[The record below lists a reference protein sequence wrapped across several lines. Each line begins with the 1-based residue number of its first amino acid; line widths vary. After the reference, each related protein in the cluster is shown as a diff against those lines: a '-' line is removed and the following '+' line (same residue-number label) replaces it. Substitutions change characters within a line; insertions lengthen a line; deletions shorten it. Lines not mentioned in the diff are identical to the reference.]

1 MRYRWLFLLAL
12 TAAAVAQSP
21 APAVPAHRGA
31 PALPPHGGTLPVEQ
45 AQQEL
50 ARLFGPDFVLD
61 PSLPAMTADL
71 DGDGQED
78 LVLVA
83 TGKDPMLG
91 QADFHYRVID
101 PYDSY
106 FGYGDPKVTLSFA
119 INTGKVRFVL
129 IAHAW
134 RSDPPKG
141 KYAIVN
147 LPFDKL
153 SLGRMLVKKKG
164 VDILVAEEA
173 DGTISTV
180 FWDGRKYRWEPS
192 DSGQ

>member
-1 MRYRWLFLLAL
+1 MRYLWLCLLAL
-12 TAAAVAQSP
+12 ATAAAAQTGAP
-21 APAVPAHRGA
+21 APPAHRGA
-31 PALPPHGGTLPVEQ
+31 PAPLQHGGTLPADQ

-50 ARLFGPDFVLD
+50 ARLFGPGFVLD
-61 PSLPAMTADL
+61 ASVPAMTCDL
-71 DGDGQED
+71 DGDGQDD

-83 TGKDPMLG
+83 TGKDPMLD

-101 PYDSY
+101 PSDSY

-119 INTGKVRFVL
+119 INMGKVRFVL
-129 IAHAW
+129 VAHAW
-134 RSDPPKG
+134 RSDPSKE
-141 KYAIVN
+141 KYVIVN

-173 DGTISTV
+173 DGTIATV

>member
-1 MRYRWLFLLAL
+1 MRYLWLCLLAL
-12 TAAAVAQSP
+12 AAAAAQTGAP
-21 APAVPAHRGA
+21 APPAHRGA
-31 PALPPHGGTLPVEQ
+31 PVPPRHGGTLPADQ

-61 PSLPAMTADL
+61 SAVPAMTADL
-71 DGDGQED
+71 DGDGQDD

-83 TGKDPMLG
+83 TGKDPMLD

-119 INTGKVRFVL
+119 INMGKVRFVL
-129 IAHAW
+129 VAHAW

-141 KYAIVN
+141 KYVIVN
-147 LPFDKL
+147 LPFDRL

-173 DGTISTV
+173 DGTIATV

>member
-1 MRYRWLFLLAL
+1 MRYLWLCLLAL
-12 TAAAVAQSP
+12 AAAAAAQTGAT
-21 APAVPAHRGA
+21 APPAHRGA
-31 PALPPHGGTLPVEQ
+31 LVPPQHGGTLPADQ

-50 ARLFGPDFVLD
+50 ARLFGPAFVLD
-61 PSLPAMTADL
+61 SSLPAMTADL
-71 DGDGQED
+71 DGDGQDD

-83 TGKDPMLG
+83 TGKDPMLD

-119 INTGKVRFVL
+119 VNLGKIRFVL
-129 IAHAW
+129 VAHAW
-134 RSDPPKG
+134 RSDPSKG
-141 KYAIVN
+141 KYVIVN

-153 SLGRMLVKKKG
+153 SLGRMLVKKKS

-173 DGTISTV
+173 DGTIATV

>member
-1 MRYRWLFLLAL
+1 MRYLWLCLLAL
-12 TAAAVAQSP
+12 AAAAAQTGAP
-21 APAVPAHRGA
+21 APPAHRGA
-31 PALPPHGGTLPVEQ
+31 PVPPRHGGTLPADQ

-61 PSLPAMTADL
+61 SAVPAMTADL
-71 DGDGQED
+71 DGDGQDD

-83 TGKDPMLG
+83 TGKDPMLD

-119 INTGKVRFVL
+119 INMGKVRFVL
-129 IAHAW
+129 VAHDW

-141 KYAIVN
+141 KYVIVN
-147 LPFDKL
+147 LPFDRL

-173 DGTISTV
+173 DGTIATV

>member
-1 MRYRWLFLLAL
+1 MRYLWLCLLAL
-12 TAAAVAQSP
+12 ATAAAQTGAP
-21 APAVPAHRGA
+21 APPAHRGA
-31 PALPPHGGTLPVEQ
+31 PAPLQRGGTLPADQ

-61 PSLPAMTADL
+61 SSVPAMTCDL
-71 DGDGQED
+71 DGDGQDD

-83 TGKDPMLG
+83 TGKDPMLD
-91 QADFHYRVID
+91 QVDFHYRVID

-106 FGYGDPKVTLSFA
+106 FGYGDPKITLSFA
-119 INTGKVRFVL
+119 INTGKIRFVL
-129 IAHAW
+129 VAHAW
-134 RSDPPKG
+134 RSDPSKG
-141 KYAIVN
+141 KYVIVN

-173 DGTISTV
+173 DGTIATV